1 MKNLFLFILLV
12 STLLLAYSCKK
23 DEKQIIPLN
32 GEYLPIQLENY
43 WEIKDAAKITITGT
57 KVLDNK
63 LYYVFSNGTY
73 DKLYRNENNK
83 IYTISAFGNE
93 YLIYDLTASVNEIW
107 QYQIEGITWNAQL
120 QSKTDTI
127 TINNTKIPNCY
138 RFYFD
143 NLQMADEE
151 NSVWL
156 APGIGFIK
164 IQCMYCISN
173 DQTLIKANIDNQIIR
188 FP

>member
-1 MKNLFLFILLV
+1 MKIKSLLILLA
-12 STLLLAYSCKK
+12 STLVISFSCTKE
-23 DEKQIIPLN
+23 EKYIIPLS
-32 GEYLPIQLENY
+32 GDYLPMQIENY
-43 WEIKDAAKITITGT
+43 WEIKDAGKITITGT

-63 LYYVFSNGTY
+63 QYYVFSEGTF

-93 YLIYDLTASVNEIW
+93 YLIYDLKASVNEVW
-107 QYQIEGITWNAQL
+107 QYQIDGTIWNAQL

-127 TINNTKIPNCY
+127 TINNTKITNCY

-143 NLQMADEE
+143 SPLMADDE
-151 NSVWL
+151 NTVWL

-173 DQTLIKANIDNQIIR
+173 DQTLINAKINNQIIR